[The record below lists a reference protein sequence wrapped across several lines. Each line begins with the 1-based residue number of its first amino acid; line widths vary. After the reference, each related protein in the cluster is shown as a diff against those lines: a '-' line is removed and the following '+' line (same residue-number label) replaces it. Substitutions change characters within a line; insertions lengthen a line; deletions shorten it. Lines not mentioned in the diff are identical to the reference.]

1 MRLTITS
8 LAIVII
14 GWLVCGQ
21 TAAGQQNDESARAT
35 LRGIRRVAVVVS
47 FQGDAVFQQFEKA
60 PIIKDVEQRL
70 VMAGLS
76 VVSLN
81 QVVNGIASGEKV
93 TAPPDYLYV
102 YANAVKSPVSPF
114 CATSVSIEVN
124 RRVRLDGIQQSARA
138 VTWKTGHWDCGSGQ
152 CPRGQNDRLDIPP
165 HACQERTDIPTQHG
179 TYCRSFSGGGIG
191 SN

>member
-138 VTWKTGHWDCGSGQ
+138 VTWKTT
-152 CPRGQNDRLDIPP
+152 RLFMFVSSALRDSLRDAINKEMDEFIK
-165 HACQERTDIPTQHG
+165 AYVSANGKQ
-179 TYCRSFSGGGIG
+179 
-191 SN
+191 